1 MARFPYLETSMAAVH
16 DLQLLTELDRFIQ
29 GSKRGVIYLDMI
41 AFPKDEAD
49 LFRKFR
55 EAEMAG
61 EHDLNL
67 KIVK

>member
-1 MARFPYLETSMAAVH
+1 
-16 DLQLLTELDRFIQ
+16 
-29 GSKRGVIYLDMI
+29 MI

-49 LFRKFR
+49 LFGEFR
-55 EAEMAG
+55 EAEMAS